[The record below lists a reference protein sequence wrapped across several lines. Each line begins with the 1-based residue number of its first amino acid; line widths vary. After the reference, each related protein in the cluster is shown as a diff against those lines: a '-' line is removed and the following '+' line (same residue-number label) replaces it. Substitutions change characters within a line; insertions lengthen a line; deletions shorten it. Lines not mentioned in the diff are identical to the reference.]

1 LILSDKH
8 RDNAVEVPIMK
19 HAAFLFL
26 SFAATCSAQTAPL
39 HSIVSATGQASVYVA
54 PDQVKVDATVITQ
67 GNSAQEAASTNA
79 TTVAAVVA
87 ALTKL
92 LGQGANIKTIDY
104 SVGPVYKYP
113 SNGGLPTIAGYTAS
127 LTVETTLGDI
137 TMIGAAIDTAI
148 QAGATSIGALQF
160 SLKNPDPAH
169 QQALALATKQASD
182 HANAMAGALAHTVG
196 GIISLQEGS
205 PVSIQPIVVGVGSS
219 PTTST
224 TVSPSLIQV
233 QATVVLQAQLN

>member
-1 LILSDKH
+1 
-8 RDNAVEVPIMK
+8 MK

-79 TTVAAVVA
+79 TAVAAVVA

-113 SNGGLPTIAGYTAS
+113 ANGGLPTIAGYTAS

-137 TMIGAAIDTAI
+137 TMIGAAIDTSI

-160 SLKNPDPAH
+160 SLNNPDPAH
-169 QQALALATKQASD
+169 QQALVLATKQASD

-205 PVSIQPIVVGVGSS
+205 PVSIQPIVVGVGT
-219 PTTST
+219 PTAST

>member
-1 LILSDKH
+1 MMKYA
-8 RDNAVEVPIMK
+8 AV
-19 HAAFLFL
+19 LFL
-26 SFAATCSAQTAPL
+26 SLAAICSAQTAPL
-39 HSIVSATGQASVYVA
+39 HSVVSATGQASVYVT

-67 GNSAQEAASTNA
+67 GNSAQEAASANA
-79 TTVAAVVA
+79 TAVAAVVG

-104 SVGPVYKYP
+104 SVGPVYKYA

-127 LTVETTLGDI
+127 MTVETTLGDI
-137 TMIGAAIDTAI
+137 TMIGATIDTAI

-169 QQALALATKQASD
+169 QQALGLATTQASA
-182 HANAMAGALAHTVG
+182 HANAMAGALGHTVG

-205 PVSIQPIVVGVGSS
+205 PVSIQPIVVGVGNS
-219 PTTST
+219 PATST
-224 TVSPSLIQV
+224 TVTPGLIQV

>member
-1 LILSDKH
+1 M
-8 RDNAVEVPIMK
+8 MK
-19 HAAFLFL
+19 HSALLFL

-39 HSIVSATGQASVYVA
+39 RSLVSATGQASVYVA

-67 GNSAQEAASTNA
+67 GNSAQNAASANA
-79 TTVAAVVA
+79 IAVAAVVG

-92 LGQGANIKTIDY
+92 LGQGADIKTIDY
-104 SVGPVYKYP
+104 SVGPVYNYA

-127 LTVETTLGDI
+127 MTVETTLGDI
-137 TMIGAAIDTAI
+137 TMIGAAIDTAT
-148 QAGATSIGALQF
+148 QGGATSIGALQF
-160 SLKNPDPAH
+160 SLKSPDPAH
-169 QQALALATKQASD
+169 QQALGLATMQASA
-182 HANAMAGALAHTVG
+182 HANAMAGAIGRTVG

-219 PTTST
+219 PTSST
-224 TVSPSLIQV
+224 TVTPSLIQV

>member
-1 LILSDKH
+1 
-8 RDNAVEVPIMK
+8 MK
-19 HAAFLFL
+19 HSALLFL

-39 HSIVSATGQASVYVA
+39 RSLVSATGQASVYVA

-67 GNSAQEAASTNA
+67 GNSAQNAASANA
-79 TTVAAVVA
+79 IAVAAVVG

-92 LGQGANIKTIDY
+92 LGQGADIKTIDY
-104 SVGPVYKYP
+104 SVGPVYNYA

-127 LTVETTLGDI
+127 MTVETTLGDI

-148 QAGATSIGALQF
+148 QGGATSIGALQF
-160 SLKNPDPAH
+160 SLRNPDPAH
-169 QQALALATKQASD
+169 QQALGLAAMQASA
-182 HANAMAGALAHTVG
+182 HANAMAGALGRTVG

-219 PTTST
+219 PTSST
-224 TVSPSLIQV
+224 TVTPSLIQV

>member
-1 LILSDKH
+1 M
-8 RDNAVEVPIMK
+8 MK
-19 HAAFLFL
+19 HAALLFL
-26 SFAATCSAQTAPL
+26 SFAAACSAQMAPL

-54 PDQVKVDATVITQ
+54 PDQVRVDATVITQ
-67 GNSAQEAASTNA
+67 GNSAQDAASANA
-79 TTVAAVVA
+79 TAVAAVVG

-127 LTVETTLGDI
+127 MTVETTLGDI

-160 SLKNPDPAH
+160 SLKNSDPPH
-169 QQALALATKQASD
+169 QQALGLATMQASA
-182 HANAMAGALAHTVG
+182 HANAMAGALGHTVG
-196 GIISLQEGS
+196 GVISLQEGS

-224 TVSPSLIQV
+224 TITPSLIQV

>member
-1 LILSDKH
+1 M
-8 RDNAVEVPIMK
+8 MK
-19 HAAFLFL
+19 HAALLFL

-39 HSIVSATGQASVYVA
+39 HSVVSATGQASVYVA

-67 GNSAQEAASTNA
+67 GNSAQNAASANA
-79 TTVAAVVA
+79 IAVAAVVG

-92 LGQGANIKTIDY
+92 LGQGADIKTIDY
-104 SVGPVYKYP
+104 SVGPVYNYA

-127 LTVETTLGDI
+127 MTVETTLGDI
-137 TMIGAAIDTAI
+137 TMIGAAIDTTI

-169 QQALALATKQASD
+169 QQALGLATMQASA
-182 HANAMAGALAHTVG
+182 HANAMAGALGHTVG

-224 TVSPSLIQV
+224 TVTPSLIQV

>member
-1 LILSDKH
+1 
-8 RDNAVEVPIMK
+8 MK
-19 HAAFLFL
+19 HAAPLFL
-26 SFAATCSAQTAPL
+26 SFVAACSAQTAPL

-79 TTVAAVVA
+79 TAVAFVVG

-92 LGQGANIKTIDY
+92 LGPGANIKTVDY

-113 SNGGLPTIAGYTAS
+113 PNGGLPTVAGYTAS
-127 LTVETTLGDI
+127 MTVETALGDI

-160 SLKNPDPAH
+160 SLKNPDPSH
-169 QQALALATKQASD
+169 QQALALATMQASA
-182 HANAMAGALAHTVG
+182 HANAMASALAHTVG
-196 GIISLQEGS
+196 GIISLQEAS
-205 PVSIQPIVVGVGSS
+205 PVSIQPIVVGVGSA
-219 PTTST
+219 PGAST